1 MNKKIIFFL
10 VLLLLFSILL
20 IDYSYVQEEEKEGVS
35 SFLSGNDYLDLA
47 DAYKIFY
54 VIGLLDMWSYVA
66 YSELPEIYPI
76 FRRKFKDMSMQQVEA
91 IFDRYLEEHPE
102 EWHLS
107 AASIFTGA
115 IMEIILD
122 N

>member
-1 MNKKIIFFL
+1 MKKKIILFL
-10 VLLLLFSILL
+10 VLLLLFSMLL
-20 IDYSYVQEEEKEGVS
+20 IDYGYPQEEEKKVVS

-66 YSELPEIYPI
+66 YSDLPEIYPI
-76 FRRKFKDMSMQQVEA
+76 FRRKIKNMSMQQVEA
-91 IFDRYLEEHPE
+91 IFDKYLEEHPE
-102 EWHLS
+102 EWHFS

-115 IMEIILD
+115 IMEIIFD